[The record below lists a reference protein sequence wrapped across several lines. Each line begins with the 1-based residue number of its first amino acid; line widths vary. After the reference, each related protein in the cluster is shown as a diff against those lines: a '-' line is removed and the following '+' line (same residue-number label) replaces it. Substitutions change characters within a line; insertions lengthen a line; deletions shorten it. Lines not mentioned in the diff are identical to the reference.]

1 MTDAVTKLKIDD
13 RDREE
18 ARKGAGLLGGL
29 AAPGGLFFTDPSGK
43 PILMEMPASLLR
55 AVHDFL
61 DAIAQPGETLV
72 FKAEHEVSPETAAEI
87 LGISRPIVYKRMD
100 AGKLPFRQV
109 GTHRRI
115 RVADVAR
122 LKQYEEQRRR
132 AAAEIAADTEDIE
145 PNYAETGDRTP

>member
-1 MTDAVTKLKIDD
+1 MTDAVTRFEIED

-18 ARKGAGLLGGL
+18 ARKGAGLLSEL
-29 AAPGGLFFTDPSGK
+29 VARGGLFLTDPSGQ
-43 PILMEMPASLLR
+43 PILIEMPLSLLR

-72 FKAEHEVSPETAAEI
+72 FKAENEVSPEMAAEI
-87 LGISRPIVYKRMD
+87 LGISRPLVYRRMD
-100 AGKLPFRQV
+100 VGKLPFRQV

-122 LKQYEEQRRR
+122 LKQHEEQRRK
-132 AAAEIAADTEDIE
+132 AAAELAADTEDLE
-145 PNYAETGDRTP
+145 ANYAETGNRTP

>member
-13 RDREE
+13 HDREE

-29 AAPGGLFFTDPSGK
+29 AAPGGLFLTDPSGK
-43 PILMEMPASLLR
+43 PVLTEMPTSLLR

-61 DAIAQPGETLV
+61 EAISQPGETLLL
-72 FKAEHEVSPETAAEI
+72 KAEHEVSPETAAEM
-87 LGISRPIVYKRMD
+87 LGISRPIVYRRMD

-115 RVADVAR
+115 RVADIAR
-122 LKQYEEQRRR
+122 LKQYEEQRRK
-132 AAAEIAADTEDIE
+132 AAAEIAADTEDLEANYVE
-145 PNYAETGDRTP
+145 PGNRSP